1 MKVVEVFYYY
11 YYLFYTKI
19 IPDDQP
25 NATVIFTISIVQSL
39 WISILIDIISLSVY
53 CYYVN
58 KWSRLIIA
66 LLLIVFNS
74 WFFYKN
80 KNIDEIINSKP
91 NFFGKNK
98 LTIIIVSIVSLI
110 GVSWMFWGGVFA
122 KNILG
127 N

>member
-1 MKVVEVFYYY
+1 MKVAKVFYYY

-25 NATVIFTISIVQSL
+25 NATVIFTLSVVQSF
-39 WISILIDIISLSVY
+39 WVSIIIDIISLSVY
-53 CYYVN
+53 CYDVGM
-58 KWSRLIIA
+58 WSRLIIT
-66 LLLIVFNS
+66 LLLIIFNS
-74 WFFYKN
+74 WFFYRN
-80 KNIDEIINSKP
+80 ENIDEIINSKP

-98 LTIIIVSIVSLI
+98 LTTIIVSIVSLI

-122 KNILG
+122 KSILE